1 MDIKTTEPTETNP
14 VSTVQGNGDDRV
26 VDSKTTEP
34 TATPPIGPIGRLTL
48 DAIDYYHW
56 VMQETSPYPPF
67 PTMGNTDLAAAL
79 TGACF
84 SAQFPDA
91 LAASRR
97 LGLTPPPDT
106 DAPAASDSAAPSVHA
121 LPPGMY
127 VARTA
132 SPLHITDA
140 AALARLVTEFQN
152 NLTCGTSPD
161 VGNPLI
167 IAYAEALFRALT
179 PAANDRAA

>member
-1 MDIKTTEPTETNP
+1 MDSE
-14 VSTVQGNGDDRV
+14 
-26 VDSKTTEP
+26 TTEP
-34 TATPPIGPIGRLTL
+34 TATPPLGPIGRLTV

-67 PTMGNTDLAAAL
+67 PTMGNTHLAAAL
-79 TGACF
+79 TGAYV

-97 LGLTPPPDT
+97 LGLTPPLDT
-106 DAPAASDSAAPSVHA
+106 DAPALSEAAPSVHA
-121 LPPGMY
+121 LPSGMY

-140 AALARLVTEFQN
+140 EQLARLVTEFQCN
-152 NLTCGTSPD
+152 IGCPLGVSPD
-161 VGNPLI
+161 AVNRIVL
-167 IAYAEALFRALT
+167 AYAEALFRALT
-179 PAANDRAA
+179 PAAMPDTVPEW